1 MSNKK
6 FPLFD
11 ELELSE
17 TLNHAVKTCAKC
29 GFCKPVCATFPYG
42 GGFESYSPRAK
53 MNFLKEVVEGR
64 EEFTEEWVDRIYQCT
79 TCERCVEV
87 CQTDIPIVEVW
98 EAARAEVV
106 NRGKGPMPNQLM
118 FRDNANKFN
127 NPYGE
132 PIEERGRWLQ
142 DHHNPSERAEIL
154 LFGGCTASYKMP
166 PMLQSGASI
175 LQKVGLPYAY
185 AGPNEAC
192 CGSPILRTGQLE
204 AAKRVIGMNIDTF
217 KSMGIKRIVSP
228 CSGCSKTLKFD
239 YPKWG
244 KYLGKEFDVEVM
256 HFVELY
262 VKLLDEGKLKP
273 KKPVNMT
280 VTYHDPCHLGR
291 SQSIYDEPRKILASI
306 PGLKLVEMEYIRES
320 SHCCGAGGGV
330 RAQYTNIADDLA
342 TNRVKQAEATG
353 ADALVT
359 MCPFCQSS
367 FGLVKKKMDSKIEI
381 HGVEDLFLR
390 SL

>member
-1 MSNKK
+1 
-6 FPLFD
+6 
-11 ELELSE
+11 
-17 TLNHAVKTCAKC
+17 
-29 GFCKPVCATFPYG
+29 
-42 GGFESYSPRAK
+42 
-53 MNFLKEVVEGR
+53 
-64 EEFTEEWVDRIYQCT
+64 
-79 TCERCVEV
+79 
-87 CQTDIPIVEVW
+87 
-98 EAARAEVV
+98 
-106 NRGKGPMPNQLM
+106 M

-217 KSMGIKRIVSP
+217 KSMGVKRIVSP
-228 CSGCSKTLKFD
+228 CSGCAKTLKFD

-244 KYLGKEFDVEVM
+244 KHLGKEFDIEVM

-320 SHCCGAGGGV
+320 AHCCGAGGGV